1 MNNKLIKDS
10 LILFLLLSIISIF
23 IGMSRYFIENPLI
36 FVDSFNKNKFVENPK
51 KPQEIP
57 AQITHEWSKSDSAVF
72 IDTRTLE
79 EFELQTIKNAILWED
94 EKIKEMIAVCRQNH
108 NKKIVFFC
116 AIGCDHAERA
126 ANRMSKIVPQQLYI
140 MFDGFEVWQDSG
152 FPMGEPLVRPE

>member
-72 IDTRTLE
+72 IDTRT
-79 EFELQTIKNAILWED
+79 
-94 EKIKEMIAVCRQNH
+94 
-108 NKKIVFFC
+108 
-116 AIGCDHAERA
+116 
-126 ANRMSKIVPQQLYI
+126 
-140 MFDGFEVWQDSG
+140 
-152 FPMGEPLVRPE
+152 